1 MSGFRTRVPDPKCRQ
16 FLSSFSGC
24 DKVLSPASGT
34 EPRYS
39 SLVGV
44 ISRYFVLLSVQLSLI
59 LSGPEHLMGEQ
70 RTQAIRWRW
79 LGRARWRARWHE
91 SVAIDDLRHLCNNY
105 ELRSIYAIC
114 AIITGTRALRST
126 IYALRVAIDLRDLC
140 NNYYCTSKTF
150 EPCRIT
156 TSTTTLPD
164 S

>member
-1 MSGFRTRVPDPKCRQ
+1 MIPSMIHPTYDTY
-16 FLSSFSGC
+16 LGC
-24 DKVLSPASGT
+24 DKVLSPPSGT

-114 AIITGTRALRST
+114 AIITTAQPKPSNLAESLHQPQPYL
-126 IYALRVAIDLRDLC
+126 ILKSPP
-140 NNYYCTSKTF
+140 SKPNGAT
-150 EPCRIT
+150 
-156 TSTTTLPD
+156 
-164 S
+164 